1 MIPAHAYYRVSTDEQ
16 NVSGLGLE
24 AQREAARQYAA
35 KNGLEI
41 VAEYT
46 DGGLCGAL
54 EIEKRQALH
63 EAVSALKKGMIL
75 LVAKRDRLSR
85 DKFVMASIERMIEI
99 KKCRILSASGEGTEG
114 DTDGDFLQ
122 RGMID
127 LYAQYER
134 RLIKSR
140 TKAALSAKI
149 RRGERAGQI
158 PYGYDLSADGQ
169 TLTPNAEQ
177 QSVVAQIRSLRE
189 AGHSLRAI
197 AQELN
202 SQGIPTQKGNQWNH
216 NTIDS
221 ILTRQAA

>member
-46 DGGLCGAL
+46 DGGLSGAL

-63 EAVSALKKGMIL
+63 EALAALTKGSVL

-85 DKFVMASIERMIEI
+85 DKYVMANIERAIAN
-99 KKCRILSASGEGTEG
+99 KKARILSAAGEGCE
-114 DTDGDFLQ
+114 TDDPNAILH
-122 RGMID
+122 RGLID
-127 LYAQYER
+127 LFAQHER
-134 RLIKSR
+134 LMIKSR

-158 PYGYDLSADGQ
+158 PFGYDLSADGQ

-177 QSVVAQIRSLRE
+177 QAVVAQIRELRA

-197 AQELN
+197 ANELN
-202 SQGIPTQKGNQWNH
+202 RQGIQTQGGKPWNH